1 MIEKNVIYKFE
12 DVFES
17 TLKYFDGDELA
28 TNVWMKKYCLKNKN
42 GEYLEL
48 NPNMMH
54 ERIAREI
61 YRVESKYENA
71 LSFDDIYSLLKDFK
85 YIIPGGSN
93 MFGIGNDY
101 SLSSLANCFVI
112 GNSADSYSGI
122 FMADQEQA
130 QLMKRRGGV
139 GHDLSHIRPTGSR
152 VTNAA
157 ESSTGIVPFME
168 RFSNTTRE
176 VAQDGRRGA
185 LMLTLDVRH
194 PDIHSFVTA
203 KDDLTKVTGAN
214 VSVKLTDDFMGAV
227 NSEDD
232 SFVLRYPISIDSK
245 IDQLD
250 EFDVMTKFDD
260 GVRVKIHAKKLW
272 ESIIHQA
279 WKTAEPG
286 LLFWDNS
293 LNESPA
299 DCYKEFKSIST
310 NPCSEIILSPYDS
323 CRLLSINSYG
333 YVVNPFTKEAYFD
346 FELYKK
352 HVVYAQRMMDDIVD
366 LENEKIDAILAKIDS
381 DPEEEHI
388 KLTERN
394 LWVKI
399 KKALLDG
406 RRTGTSTIGIGDTLA
421 ALNIKYGSDESIDFI
436 EKLYSYHGV
445 YTLTSSITLA
455 KERGSFPLFK
465 LENEKQNPYLRRV
478 IDKLKVLEGDL
489 SPILNMYHEYG
500 RRNVAMNT
508 IPPAGTLAIMAQQS
522 SGIEPLFNVFYKR
535 RRKVDANSPNISYID
550 DVGDSWEEYFV
561 LHHKFV
567 DWYIAKYQVKDS
579 RIDVIQYLSKLP
591 ESSIFELV
599 KESPYNG
606 AMANDIDPLTKVKL
620 SGMAQKYIDHSISQ
634 TINLPEDISE
644 KVVSDI
650 YMSAWH
656 NGLKGVTVYRENSR
670 SGVLINTSTET
681 KPKNS
686 FEYHEAPKR
695 PKTLP
700 ADYHVTKSKGKTY
713 AVIVG
718 LYENKPYEIFAYE
731 NPECKVNTSGTITK
745 KGKGKYT
752 FNSDKCVIE
761 NLELSTDSVEEKSST
776 VYISM
781 LLRHGARPNF
791 VTKTM
796 AKVDDN
802 IVSFSSAIRR
812 IINKHYLNGES
823 IITSE
828 DCPDC
833 GAKLHNEGGCIICKE
848 CGYSKC

>member
-1 MIEKNVIYKFE
+1 MTDKKEVYEFIEVYN
-12 DVFES
+12 S
-17 TLKYFDGDELA
+17 TLEYFGGDELA
-28 TNVWMKKYCLKNKN
+28 TNVWMKKYCMKNKE
-42 GEYLEL
+42 GQYLEL
-48 NPNMMH
+48 NPDMMH
-54 ERIAREI
+54 WRLAHEIHRIEMKYKNPLNVDEI
-61 YRVESKYENA
+61 YE
-71 LSFDDIYSLLKDFK
+71 LLKNFK

-93 MFGIGNDY
+93 MFGVGNSH

-112 GNSADSYSGI
+112 GNTADSYSGI

-139 GHDLSHIRPTGSR
+139 GHDLSHIRPTGSK

-194 PDIHSFVTA
+194 PDVYSFVTA

-214 VSVKLTDDFMGAV
+214 ISVKLNDEFMNAV
-227 NSEDD
+227 NSNDD
-232 SFVLRYPISIDSK
+232 SFVLRYPIHIDSK
-245 IDQLD
+245 VD
-250 EFDVMTKFDD
+250 ELVSFDSLTKFND
-260 GVRVKIHAKKLW
+260 GVRIKIHAKKLW
-272 ESIIHQA
+272 ETIIHQA

-293 LNESPA
+293 LRESPA
-299 DCYKEFKSIST
+299 DCYSEFKSVST

-323 CRLLSINSYG
+323 CRLLSINAYG
-333 YVVNPFTKEAYFD
+333 YVVNPFSSKAYFD

-352 HVVYAQRMMDDIVD
+352 HVMYAQRIMDDIVD

-381 DPEEEHI
+381 DPEEEYI
-388 KLTERN
+388 KMAEKN
-394 LWVKI
+394 LWAKI

-406 RRTGTSTIGIGDTLA
+406 RRTGTSTIGIGDVIA
-421 ALNIKYGSDESIDFI
+421 ALNIKYGSEESIQFI
-436 EKLYSYHGV
+436 DKLYSYHGV
-445 YTLTSSITLA
+445 YTFMSSVLMA
-455 KERGSFPLFK
+455 EERGSFNIFNF
-465 LENEKQNPYLRRV
+465 ENERNNPYLRR
-478 IDKLKVLEGDL
+478 IITKLKELEGDL
-489 SPILNMYHEYG
+489 SPILNKYRKFG

-522 SGIEPLFNVFYKR
+522 SGIEPVFNVFYKR
-535 RRKVDANSPNISYID
+535 RRKVDTNSPKVSYID
-550 DVGDSWEEYFV
+550 TVGDSWEEYFV

-567 DWYIAKYQVKDS
+567 DWYIEVYQPEFN
-579 RIDVIQYLSKLP
+579 RLETIEYLSELP
-591 ESSIFELV
+591 EVAILELV
-599 KESPYNG
+599 KQSPYNE

-620 SGMAQKYIDHSISQ
+620 SGTAQKYIDHSISQ
-634 TINLPEDISE
+634 TINLPENISE
-644 KVVSDI
+644 KIVSDI

-670 SGVLINTSTET
+670 SGVLINTTSENKTQT
-681 KPKNS
+681 K
-686 FEYHEAPKR
+686 FDYHDAPKR
-695 PKTLP
+695 PKSLP
-700 ADYHVTKSKGKTY
+700 ADYYVTKSKGKTY

-731 NPECKVNTSGTITK
+731 NPECKVNTTGVIIK

-752 FNSDKCVIE
+752 FQSDECTIE
-761 NLELSTDSVEEKSST
+761 NLELSTDLIEEKSST

-796 AKVDDN
+796 TKVDDN

-812 IINKHYLNGES
+812 IINKHYVNGS